1 MHLVEERKKKE
12 KEDCEG
18 QAQMFFTGTRALGC
32 QAYLDSQ
39 KEACTCSPFETV
51 KKVGHVDIEEQR
63 KRNEEKEKKQA
74 KEQED
79 IEEGIKG
86 IGEALN
92 KDNKK
97 RKNKQD
103 KDEL

>member
-63 KRNEEKEKKQA
+63 KRNEEKEKNKQ
-74 KEQED
+74 K
-79 IEEGIKG
+79 
-86 IGEALN
+86 
-92 KDNKK
+92 NKK
-97 RKNKQD
+97 ILKK
-103 KDEL
+103 ELKE